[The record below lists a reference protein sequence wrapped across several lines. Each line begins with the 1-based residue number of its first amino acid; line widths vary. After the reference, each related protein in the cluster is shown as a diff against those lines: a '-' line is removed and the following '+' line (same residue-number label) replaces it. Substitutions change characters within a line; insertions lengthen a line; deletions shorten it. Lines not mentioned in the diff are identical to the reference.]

1 MPRDEVK
8 GNTMRAQMP
17 MYEGDGLFHD
27 APRSVQATAV
37 RPARADAAPRA
48 VAARRAEAMRRFF
61 PKLASW
67 FADQFDNARMRAV
80 ERYLSQATDLCDL
93 EQRIRRL
100 ERDMGCG
107 SGIC

>member
-1 MPRDEVK
+1 MP
-8 GNTMRAQMP
+8 T
-17 MYEGDGLFHD
+17 YEGDGLFHD
-27 APRSVQATAV
+27 APRSVEATAT
-37 RPARADAAPRA
+37 RAARRDAAPRA

-67 FADQFDNARMRAV
+67 FADQFDNARMRDV

-100 ERDMGCG
+100 ERNIGGG